1 MPPLIAVIAFLIL
14 ERIRFTE
21 KIVLT
26 KRNFIFLIIELVAI
40 SISLLISIYLL
51 KPLVNFYSIFEI
63 ISLSDISI
71 PRPISIVLA
80 ILLIDFTNYLIHRVS
95 HKIPYLWKLHRLHHS
110 DKKVDAVTT
119 FLHHPFEIMVN
130 SLLIIALY
138 VVFDIPVVVIVWFSY
153 FGAVHSAFTHTELLI
168 PEKIDRYL
176 KYFIIT
182 PNIHRIHHSQD
193 MKEGNSN
200 FGNVFPWWDILFKT
214 YTSKT
219 KKELMS
225 ISFGI
230 ADKES
235 PKTNTLKNL
244 LINPFI

>member
-1 MPPLIAVIAFLIL
+1 MVFLIL
-14 ERIRFTE
+14 ERIRFTQ

-26 KRNFIFLIIELVAI
+26 KRNFVFLIIELLAI

-182 PNIHRIHHSQD
+182 PNMHRIHHSQD

-200 FGNVFPWWDILFKT
+200 FGNVFPWWDILFNT
-214 YTSKT
+214 YIYKD
-219 KKELMS
+219 KQKLNQLK
-225 ISFGI
+225 FGI
-230 ADKES
+230 EEKES
-235 PKTNTLKNL
+235 PNSNSIKSL
-244 LINPFI
+244 LMNPFI

>member
-1 MPPLIAVIAFLIL
+1 M
-14 ERIRFTE
+14 
-21 KIVLT
+21 
-26 KRNFIFLIIELVAI
+26 
-40 SISLLISIYLL
+40 
-51 KPLVNFYSIFEI
+51 
-63 ISLSDISI
+63 
-71 PRPISIVLA
+71 
-80 ILLIDFTNYLIHRVS
+80 IDFTNYLIHRVS

>member
-1 MPPLIAVIAFLIL
+1 M
-14 ERIRFTE
+14 
-21 KIVLT
+21 
-26 KRNFIFLIIELVAI
+26 
-40 SISLLISIYLL
+40 
-51 KPLVNFYSIFEI
+51 
-63 ISLSDISI
+63 
-71 PRPISIVLA
+71 
-80 ILLIDFTNYLIHRVS
+80 IHRVS

-110 DKKVDAVTT
+110 DQKVDAVTT
-119 FLHHPFEIMVN
+119 FLHHPFEIIVN

-200 FGNVFPWWDILFKT
+200 FGNVFPWWDMLFKT
-214 YTSKT
+214 YEHKNA
-219 KKELMS
+219 ENLNQLE
-225 ISFGI
+225 FGI
-230 ADKES
+230 NAKES
-235 PKTNTLKNL
+235 PKSNSIKSL

>member
-1 MPPLIAVIAFLIL
+1 M
-14 ERIRFTE
+14 
-21 KIVLT
+21 
-26 KRNFIFLIIELVAI
+26 
-40 SISLLISIYLL
+40 
-51 KPLVNFYSIFEI
+51 
-63 ISLSDISI
+63 
-71 PRPISIVLA
+71 
-80 ILLIDFTNYLIHRVS
+80 IHRVS

-110 DKKVDAVTT
+110 DQKVDAVTT
-119 FLHHPFEIMVN
+119 FLHHPFEIIVN

-182 PNIHRIHHSQD
+182 PNMHRIHHSQD